1 MLCSGRS
8 GSFIENDFYQ
18 EFGEIYEKII
28 QVCGKHAF
36 QPNNEIRN
44 LLAHLSGAF
53 YTIRTGQTRA
63 AINAGDSVEDAEAEI
78 ERARR
83 HVYIAKCDGLTILL
97 LQIEEILKA
106 RLDEA
111 ELDYDQRLIGYRR
124 SIGAIAKDRSQ
135 IPTAPAYTMVLKG
148 KNHRG

>member
-1 MLCSGRS
+1 MTSEQELALFKS
-8 GSFIENDFYQ
+8 IANLVENDFYQ

-28 QVCGKHAF
+28 QVCGTHAF

-44 LLAHLSGAF
+44 LLSHLSGAF

-63 AINAGDSVEDAEAEI
+63 VIHTGDRVEDAEAEI

-97 LQIEEILKA
+97 LRI
-106 RLDEA
+106 
-111 ELDYDQRLIGYRR
+111 
-124 SIGAIAKDRSQ
+124 
-135 IPTAPAYTMVLKG
+135 
-148 KNHRG
+148 